1 MQADYILLALSPIFI
16 IAILAEYRIAKASY
30 TLKEFALNTVLA
42 LSHQVTD
49 LLALILL
56 MPFFHWLYQ
65 HGAIFTFELNAY
77 TLLIAFIIQDF
88 LYYWFHRASHH
99 CNWLWVA
106 HIVHHS
112 STNMNFSTAMR
123 QSLFYPIV
131 GMWLFWLPLVLLG
144 YTPELVM
151 SIVALN
157 LAYQFF
163 VHTEHGPKLKWFGKA
178 FNTPTH
184 HCLHH
189 AHNTCYVDKNF
200 GGVLIIWDK
209 LFGTFAQPETSHP
222 PKYGVTDRVYS
233 LSFVDVLLTP
243 WCILFRNLK
252 KHSSWRGKL
261 NILLGSPKKLK

>member
-1 MQADYILLALSPIFI
+1 MQADYILLALSPVFA
-16 IAILAEYRIAKASY
+16 IAILLEYRKAKASY
-30 TLKEFALNTVLA
+30 TLKEFALNATLA
-42 LSHQVTD
+42 LSHQAAD
-49 LLALILL
+49 LLSLILL
-56 MPFFHWLYQ
+56 MPMFHWLYQ
-65 HGAIFTFELNAY
+65 HGALFTFEINGY
-77 TLLIAFIIQDF
+77 TLLAAFIIQDF

-99 CNWLWVA
+99 CNWLWAA

-112 STNMNFSTAMR
+112 SINMNFSTAMR

-163 VHTEHGPKLKWFGKA
+163 VHTEHGPQLKWFGKV

-189 AHNTCYVDKNF
+189 AHNACYIDKNF

-209 LFGTFAQPETSHP
+209 LFGTFAQPEASQP
-222 PKYGVTDRVYS
+222 PEYGVTDRVYRLS
-233 LSFVDVLLTP
+233 LVDVLLTP
-243 WCILFRNLK
+243 WILLARHVQKQPTWRAKLK
-252 KHSSWRGKL
+252 V
-261 NILLGSPKKLK
+261 LLGSPKTLE